1 MFIYKGKTSQ
11 HPNRSLIRQLYQFRK
26 SVFSDRLGWDVEHH
40 QGLEQDRYDGPDT
53 HWVLVE
59 DEQGLC
65 GCIRML
71 PTEGPYM
78 LPEIFPTAL
87 AGEQPPRQSNVWEL
101 TRLAIDAERAPR
113 LNNGVSELT
122 LVIFRGVY
130 EFARQQGIDEMLAVV
145 SLPVERI
152 FRRMGLPVE
161 RMGDGKPVDLGAV
174 NGVGIR
180 FIMDERFARAV
191 GIPLQGNYER
201 RMHLPLIESPQ
212 PRQPHLSMAS

>member
-11 HPNRSLIRQLYQFRK
+11 HPNRALIRQLYQFRK

-59 DEQGLC
+59 DEQGIC

-87 AGEQPPRQSNVWEL
+87 AGECPPRQSNVWEL
-101 TRLAIDAERAPR
+101 TRLAIDAERAPS
-113 LNNGVSELT
+113 LSNGVSELT
-122 LVIFRGVY
+122 LVLLRGAY
-130 EFARQQGIDEMLAVV
+130 EFACQQGIDEMLAVV

-152 FRRMGLPVE
+152 LRRMGLPIE
-161 RMGDGKPVDLGAV
+161 RLGHGKPVDLGAV

-180 FIMDERFARAV
+180 LMMDERFAHAV
-191 GIPLQGNYER
+191 NIPLQGNYESR
-201 RMHLPLIESPQ
+201 KDLTLIPMAPHQ
-212 PRQPHLSMAS
+212 QPHPISLS